1 MLGLI
6 NLIDKVETENN
17 LRTLATQV
25 LKEYSIEPDDLS
37 IIQGGSIKTVWKFGY
52 QNRVYCLKRLK
63 QTLDKVLFSVN
74 AQIYIKNSGG
84 NVPGIILDKSGEPI
98 VKHDNQLFVVYEWLI
113 GKDLIFSNPKHLS
126 LALEGLAKFHAAS
139 KGYSAKE
146 EARVSSKLGKWPN
159 QYESMKNRL
168 IAWKE
173 IARTHSSPQHK
184 SYLNCLDSVI
194 DLADQAI
201 ILLDKSMY
209 RELALET
216 SSVPVL
222 CHQDYGKG
230 NALLTDEG
238 VIVIDLDSVTFDLP
252 SRDLRKI
259 IGKISENNNRWDTK
273 NIEDILLW
281 YSNVNEISEDEKK
294 VLYIDLLF
302 PHWFFGL
309 VKNQYDKLKDIK
321 ASEIERITRLEL
333 SKLPIIKELLERC
346 SK

>member
-1 MLGLI
+1 MI
-6 NLIDKVETENN
+6 ETENN

-25 LKEYSIEPDDLS
+25 LQEYDIIPDELTV
-37 IIQGGSIKTVWKFGY
+37 IQSGSVKTVWKFSY
-52 QNRVYCLKRLK
+52 QNRAYCLKRLK

-84 NVPGIILDKSGEPI
+84 NVPGIILDKHGEP
-98 VKHDNQLFVVYEWLI
+98 VVSFDNQLFAVYEWLN
-113 GKDLIFSNPKHLS
+113 GKDLDFSNPGHLS
-126 LALEGLAKFHAAS
+126 LAIEGLAKFHAAS

-159 QYESMKNRL
+159 QYESMKNKL

-173 IARTHSSPQHK
+173 IAGTRSSPQHK
-184 SYLNCLDSVI
+184 SYLVCLDPVI

-201 ILLDKSMY
+201 TLLDQSRY
-209 RELALET
+209 RELASET
-216 SSVPVL
+216 SSAPVL

-230 NALLTDEG
+230 NALLTSEG
-238 VIVIDLDSVTFDLP
+238 VAVIDLDGVTFDLP

-259 IGKISENNNRWDTK
+259 IGKIAESKNRWDEKTI
-273 NIEDILLW
+273 NDILFW
-281 YSNVNEISEDEKK
+281 YTNVNDLTDDEKA

-321 ASEIERITRLEL
+321 APEIERITRLEL
-333 SKLPIIKELLERC
+333 SKEAIIRELLEGL
-346 SK
+346 